1 MRKWK
6 QLKKSISIKSLL
18 NVELNEKEKAAL
30 NYRKLK
36 AKDGKILPKK
46 RYELLNLKELIEGG

>member
-6 QLKKSISIKSLL
+6 QLKKSINIKSLL
-18 NVELNEKEKAAL
+18 NLELNDKEKAAL

-36 AKDGKILPKK
+36 VKDGKIIPKK
-46 RYELLNLKELIEGG
+46 GYELLNLKELIEGG